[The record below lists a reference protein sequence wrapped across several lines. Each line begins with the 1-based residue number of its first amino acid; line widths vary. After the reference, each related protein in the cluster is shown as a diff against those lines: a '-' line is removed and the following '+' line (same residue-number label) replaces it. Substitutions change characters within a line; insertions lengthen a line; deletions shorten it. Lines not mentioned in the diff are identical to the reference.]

1 MEAGRLAAVS
11 KQLKALKAEQFK
23 KGQQLFGLRNQERE
37 LTSEINGSNAQN
49 KNLSHKLH
57 KLDEKVILAASAV
70 RGVHSCCQ
78 ACVSTYDLDFVF
90 MACCCTLSVT
100 SHHL

>member
-11 KQLKALKAEQFK
+11 KQLTALKAEQFK

-49 KNLSHKLH
+49 RNLSHKLH
-57 KLDEKVILAASAV
+57 KLDEKV
-70 RGVHSCCQ
+70 H
-78 ACVSTYDLDFVF
+78 
-90 MACCCTLSVT
+90 
-100 SHHL
+100 